1 MISKE
6 LQATL
11 RRAYDDAK
19 AARRQY
25 ITLEQLLLSLLD
37 DPEARAALEYFGLDL
52 GELRTALEDHLE
64 ANSVRVRGDMEIEPQ
79 QTVAMRRVLE
89 HAALHAVS
97 SEAEKIDGATLL
109 VQIIQQ
115 PDSLAAYLLLS
126 GGIDPLQLKRYLSH
140 HRRSGGA
147 ARRAHSRD
155 EEAGSVQSEGATSHD
170 AIADFCTDLNEE
182 ARAGRIDPLI
192 GREAE
197 LERMIQILVRRRKN
211 NPVLVG
217 EPGVGKT
224 AIVEGLAR
232 RIVEGNVPEV
242 LENARIYALDMG
254 GLLAGT
260 KYRGEFEERLKGILD
275 AIEERHDRDEED
287 ALLFIDE
294 IHMIVGA
301 GATTGST
308 MDASNL
314 LKPALASGK
323 LRCIGATTYSDFKHL
338 ERDRALTRRFQKI
351 DVPEPSVEEA
361 IQILEGL
368 KPGYEAH
375 HGVTY
380 EEGAIEAAV
389 RLSAKHIVERFLP
402 DKAIDV
408 IDEAGSFDRMK
419 PDAERKRRI
428 SVEDIEAVVS
438 RMARVPVQA
447 VSKDEQSKLR
457 ELEPA
462 LRSVIFG
469 QDEAIESLVSAIT
482 LSRAGL
488 RAPDKPVGSFLFAGP
503 TGVGKTELA
512 RQLAKIL
519 GIELI
524 RFDMSEYS
532 ERHTVSRL
540 IGAPPGYVGFD
551 QGGQLTDAVRKH
563 PHSVVL
569 LDEIE
574 KAHPELF
581 NILLQVMDN
590 AKLTDN
596 TGREADFRNTIII
609 LSTNAGAFEAQEKV
623 VGFGRG
629 GDAVDAALIA
639 SKSKAAIERL
649 FPPEFRNRL
658 DAIVQFSSL
667 SDEVILKVVD
677 KELGL
682 LRDMLVEKDVGL
694 VVSDEAK
701 RWLAREG
708 YDPRMGARPMARLI
722 ERRLKRPIA
731 EAMVF
736 GELEDGGQAEVDVVD
751 GELKVSFN

>member
-1 MISKE
+1 MPMISKE

-37 DPEARAALEYFGLDL
+37 DNEARAALDHFGVNI
-52 GELRTALEDHLE
+52 GEMRVSLEDYLDD
-64 ANSVRVRGDMEIEPQ
+64 NSVRVRDDAEIEPQ
-79 QTVAMRRVLE
+79 QTLAMRRVLE

-97 SEAEKIDGATLL
+97 SESEKIDGATLL

-115 PDSLAAYLLLS
+115 PDSLASYLLLS
-126 GGIDPLQLKRYLSH
+126 GGVDPLELKRYLSH
-140 HRRSGGA
+140 YRRSGGGGPQSA
-147 ARRAHSRD
+147 GRGEGEFINP
-155 EEAGSVQSEGATSHD
+155 EEAGASRD
-170 AIADFCTDLNEE
+170 PIADFCTDLNEE

-197 LERMIQILVRRRKN
+197 VERMVQILVRRRKN

-232 RIVEGNVPEV
+232 RIVEGDVPEV
-242 LENARIYALDMG
+242 LEDARIYALDMG

-260 KYRGEFEERLKGILD
+260 KYRGEFEERLKGILE
-275 AIEERHDRDEED
+275 AIEEREDED
-287 ALLFIDE
+287 AILFIDE

-361 IQILEGL
+361 IKILEGL
-368 KPGYEAH
+368 KPGYEEH
-375 HGVTY
+375 HGIKY

-389 RLSAKHIVERFLP
+389 TLSAKHLVERFLP

-408 IDEAGSFDRMK
+408 IDEAGSYDRMK
-419 PDAERKRRI
+419 PDAERKRRVDI
-428 SVEDIEAVVS
+428 DDIEAVVS

-447 VSKDEQSKLR
+447 VSKDEQSKLKQ
-457 ELEPA
+457 LEPE
-462 LRSVIFG
+462 LRRVIFG

-512 RQLAKIL
+512 RQLSEIL
-519 GIELI
+519 GVELI

-629 GDAVDAALIA
+629 GKAVDDALIA

-649 FPPEFRNRL
+649 FPPEFLNRL
-658 DAIVQFSSL
+658 DAIVQFSGL
-667 SDEVILKVVD
+667 SEEVILKVVD

-682 LRDMLVEKDVGL
+682 LREMLAEKEVTL
-694 VVSDEAK
+694 KVSDEAK
-701 RWLAREG
+701 RWLAEEG
-708 YDPRMGARPMARLI
+708 YDPRMGARPMARLV

-731 EAMVF
+731 QAMVF
-736 GELEDGGQAEVDVVD
+736 GELQDGGEAIADVVD
-751 GELKVSFN
+751 GELKVSYR